1 MLEDI
6 YMIGYLIFSSIVLLY
21 MMTFIKPEIE
31 EDSIKKVNSLIP
43 INRVNPYLPFCISSP
58 LMSSYNYNKV

>member
-6 YMIGYLIFSSIVLLY
+6 YMIGYLIFSSIILLY

-31 EDSIKKVNSLIP
+31 KLEEDNKI
-43 INRVNPYLPFCISSP
+43 NPYLPFCISSP
-58 LMSSYNYNKV
+58 LMSPYNYKV